1 MQGIELPA
9 RRSFGLH
16 RMMSPED
23 PEFIIVSFFLLNFR
37 DTGYLNVIFVPPI
50 ALNLTK
56 KSL

>member
-1 MQGIELPA
+1 
-9 RRSFGLH
+9 
-16 RMMSPED
+16 MMSPED